1 MELTDSTRSPLGIDL
16 NEIPA
21 TPSADSSHEGRDG
34 ICGAC
39 GRPEEE
45 GQGQVVICDA
55 CERGFHMACS
65 GLSLAD
71 HSIEWLCADCMKT
84 GVKSRRWPL
93 GKKKRILDIN
103 ASPPSDA
110 DATDDLLDS
119 RKDTPGDN
127 SFGGNAFVA
136 PVTYSNVLHAG
147 NGFVSQKAMGIMTHP
162 IKKGFEDML
171 LDAHNKDKSFGEI
184 DLSIPLARLSS
195 SYNTAIRFPSRNPS
209 EIMLLQALRDFVSE
223 RQAVLEE
230 GWRVELRHPINSCE
244 LYAVYHAPDG
254 KTFDSMVEVAC
265 YLGLKSSCNSVDT
278 DVRSEES
285 SLQKKL
291 HLPKKRKST
300 RFSTSNGFGENKGSL
315 ISFYFNEL
323 SSNRQRMKIFG
334 SKSNTIVDVTDVGTE
349 ENGCKEFQKDN
360 NGFPIQFEDFFILSL
375 GNIDVRPSY
384 HTVSLIF
391 PVGYTSCWHDR
402 ITGSL
407 FICEVLDGG
416 DSGPIFKVK
425 RCSCS
430 AFSIPNGSTI
440 LFWPNVRQFSDQHN
454 EQNVDMTP
462 YSKDH
467 DNDVNI
473 QIILSDPCPP
483 MENDILACLGSSSNE
498 TCDVR
503 TFDDPWLE
511 ASAVHNHSG
520 NLHSSNMGFGDE
532 IGEISVEDR
541 SSSSAWRMMSK
552 KFVDACSEIY
562 RRKGAFKLSCKHIE
576 NSLGSPNWVMMDEK
590 NKMRFISLEKFCG
603 SPVSLNIPSEFQG
616 VNEIDKLADV
626 LSKWLDQDRYGLD
639 TEFVQEIVEQLPGA
653 EACSRY
659 EFLKDR
665 SYYSTSLTVGNGVLM
680 KKRKCGV
687 EIKEEVSDG
696 LFRRSKKPRLVED
709 HDRCPPCGKRLCS
722 RLPPQIVGDFY
733 QVWELLWR
741 FHEILGVKEPFSL
754 EELEGELIDPWF
766 DGSSPIEKFEKKIHE
781 TESLSSHQS
790 DVMDDQL
797 LPSSNESHPTVS
809 RENPHVF
816 IQMEVGAMKEVS
828 QARLA
833 SVADSKNSGMVLTK
847 AHSSLLGILISE
859 LQSKVA
865 ALVDPNFDSGES
877 KPRRGR
883 KKDID
888 IPLPSK
894 RAKLNM
900 PPVNEL
906 TWPELA
912 RRYILSVLSMD
923 GVLDS
928 AEITARESG
937 KVFRCLQ
944 GDGGVLCG
952 SLTGVAGMEADALL
966 LAEATKKVFGSLNRE
981 NDMLIIEDEGS
992 DVSGS
997 SGKNIMS
1004 DGTIPEW
1011 AMLLEPVRKLPTNVG
1026 TRIRRCVNDALEKN
1040 PPDWAKRILEHS
1052 ISKEVYKG
1060 NASGPTKKAVLLV
1073 LANLHNE
1080 GLPEKSDKGC
1090 KRKTVICISDIIMKQ
1105 CRIVLRHAAAADDE
1119 KVFCN
1124 LLGRK
1129 LMSSTDNDDEG
1140 LLGSPA
1146 MVSHPLDFRTID
1158 LRLAVGAYG
1167 GLHEAFLEDVQELWN
1182 NVRMAFGDQPDF
1194 VDLAEKLSE
1203 NFESLYEKEV
1213 ITIVQKL
1220 VGYAKSECLSSEMK
1234 KDIIEIVAR
1243 TSEIP
1248 KAPWEEGVC
1257 KICGV
1262 DKDDDSVLLCDT
1274 CDAEYHTYCLDPPLA
1289 RIPEGNW
1296 YCPSC
1301 VVSNHI
1307 VQDVSEHFL
1316 IIGRHKGKKF
1326 QGEFSRVYLEA
1337 LRHLTAI
1344 IEEKEYWEFSVDER
1358 TFLLKFLCDEVLNSA
1373 LIRQHLE
1380 QCAEATAELQQKLR
1394 SFSVEWRNLKSR
1406 EENLAARVA
1415 KVETGMLSAGEL
1427 GEKERPA
1434 TASTNCGKCVGQLQ
1448 NTSGRSNYSVTFFD
1462 DVPSSEGDRE
1472 ESGLNEFNKQQSD
1485 LYSEKNRNYNS
1496 QFMKPMGTEGHMKD
1510 DHDAISNTKM
1520 PSHENDLS
1528 VNPTELPLLNS
1539 VPQEHDN
1546 LSGEIH
1552 LQDKLQD
1559 LARDTATQSP
1569 PLHHQGL
1576 SVPKEMLNSH
1586 GTQDVLPVVTN
1597 ELQSYNLELNTI
1609 KNDMLLLQ
1617 DSVTSLESQLA
1628 KLSVR
1633 REFLGSDSSCRLYWA
1648 SATLDIHARVIVD
1661 GSLTLQQGRKMPDF
1675 RDSVN
1680 RGSAL
1685 QNSISSGTAACLN
1698 SEGSKVCCP
1707 FLNDPNVAMGVGS
1720 QWMFYQTDA
1729 EIEELMYWLKDTD
1742 PKERELKESILH
1754 WKKLRFQDSQQTK
1767 TQGQSDY
1774 QSAFSTST
1782 NSEKSASTSTNSEKA
1797 ASFDCLVTKATT
1809 LLEKKYGPCFESE
1822 TTEILKKRGKKARV
1836 INEEKMYRC
1845 ECLELIWP
1853 SRNHCLPCHR
1863 TFSSD
1868 VELEEHNNRCNV
1880 TPSACEKSKGVTDTL
1895 KRKGNMKSDVH
1906 REAVKMDAVETSK
1919 SGCSEMTSRLIKFQ
1933 TEGLMCPYDLEEISS
1948 KFMTKDSN
1956 KELVQEI
1963 GLIGSNGIPSFIP
1976 SASPFF
1982 GDSIPMLISPQNE
1995 VGSPGDVFRTFQ
2007 SLSTSRGNQCVI
2019 NAGNYSVADGST
2031 KSAANGVHEVLN
2043 RDKPVLGCSEQRDKK
2058 PSVNSHFP
2066 KVGVS
2071 YHCVVPQSSL
2081 RPLSGKM
2088 SQIARRF
2095 KINLLDMDAA
2105 LPEEA
2110 LRPSKAHIER
2120 RWAWRGFVKSAK
2132 TVYEIV
2138 QAAIIL
2144 EGMIKTDYLRNDWWY
2159 WSSLSAAAKTCT
2171 LSSLALRI
2179 YSLDAAIV
2187 YGNSPSN
2194 LDPID
2199 SLKLSSILEHKPLP
2213 SLEMAEKFKVSRR
2226 SNKKRKEPEG

>member
-34 ICGAC
+34 ICRAC

-45 GQGQVVICDA
+45 DGQVVLCDA
-55 CERGFHMACS
+55 CERGFHLACS
-65 GLSLAD
+65 GLLQAD
-71 HSIEWLCADCMKT
+71 NSIEWLCAACMKS

-110 DATDDLLDS
+110 DADANDDLLDS
-119 RKDTPGDN
+119 RKHTPGGN

-136 PVTYSNVLHAG
+136 PVIYSNVLHAG
-147 NGFVSQKAMGIMTHP
+147 NGFGSQKAVGIMTHP

-171 LDAHNKDKSFGEI
+171 HDAQNKDKTFGEI
-184 DLSIPLARLSS
+184 DVSIPLARLSS
-195 SYNTAIRFPSRNPS
+195 SYKTAIRLPSRNPS
-209 EIMLLQALRDFVSE
+209 EILLQALRDFVSE
-223 RQAVLEE
+223 RQGVLEE
-230 GWRVELRHPINSCE
+230 GWRVELRHPMNSCD

-265 YLGLKSSCNSVDT
+265 YLGLISSYNSVDT
-278 DVRSEES
+278 DIRSEES
-285 SLQKKL
+285 SLQEKL
-291 HLPKKRKST
+291 HLSKKRKST
-300 RFSTSNGFGENKGSL
+300 RSSMSNGFGENKGSL
-315 ISFYFNEL
+315 INGYFNEL
-323 SSNRQRMKIFG
+323 SSNSQQMKIFG
-334 SKSNTIVDVTDVGTE
+334 SRSNTIVDITEVGTE
-349 ENGCKEFQKDN
+349 EIGCKEFQKDN
-360 NGFPIQFEDFFILSL
+360 DGLPIQFEDFFILSL
-375 GNIDVRPSY
+375 GHIDVRPSY
-384 HTVSLIF
+384 HNVSLIC
-391 PVGYTSCWHDR
+391 PVGYTSCWHDK

-430 AFSIPNGSTI
+430 AFTVPNGSTI
-440 LFWPNVRQFSDQHN
+440 LFQPNPRQFSDHHN
-454 EQNVDMTP
+454 EQNVDMTS
-462 YSKDH
+462 YCKDH
-467 DNDVNI
+467 DNDVSI
-473 QIILSDPCPP
+473 QIILSDPFPP
-483 MENDILACLGSSSNE
+483 MENDILACLGGSSNE
-498 TCDVR
+498 TCNVH
-503 TFDDPWLE
+503 TFDASLLE
-511 ASAVHNHSG
+511 ASAVHDHSG
-520 NLHSSNMGFGDE
+520 NLLSSNMGLRDE

-562 RRKGAFKLSCKHIE
+562 KRKGAFKLSCKHIE
-576 NSLGSPNWVMMDEK
+576 NGRGSPNWVMMDEK
-590 NKMRFISLEKFCG
+590 SKMRFTSLEKFCG
-603 SPVSLNIPSEFQG
+603 SPVSFSIPSKFQG
-616 VNEIDKLADV
+616 VSELDKLADV

-665 SYYSTSLTVGNGVLM
+665 SYYSTSLTVGNGLLM
-680 KKRKCGV
+680 KKRKGGV
-687 EIKEEVSDG
+687 ECKEEVSDG
-696 LFRRSKKPRLVED
+696 SFGRSKKPRLVED
-709 HDRCPPCGKRLCS
+709 HDRCPPCGKPLCS
-722 RLPPQIVGDFY
+722 SLPPQIVGDFY
-733 QVWELLWR
+733 QVWELFWR
-741 FHEILGVKEPFSL
+741 FHEILGLKEPFSL
-754 EELEGELIDPWF
+754 EELEEELINPWF
-766 DGSSPIEKFEKKIHE
+766 DGSIPIEKFEKKIPE
-781 TESLSSHQS
+781 TEPLSSHQT
-790 DVMDDQL
+790 DVMGEEM
-797 LPSSNESHPTVS
+797 LPLSNESHQTVS
-809 RENPHVF
+809 RENPHTF
-816 IQMEVGAMKEVS
+816 IQMEVGAMKEAA

-833 SVADSKNSGMVLTK
+833 SVTCSKNSGVVLTK
-847 AHSSLLGILISE
+847 AHSSLLGVLISE

-888 IPLPSK
+888 ITLPSK
-894 RAKLNM
+894 RAKLNIL
-900 PPVNEL
+900 PVNEL
-906 TWPELA
+906 TWPELV

-923 GVLDS
+923 GILDS
-928 AEITARESG
+928 AEITSRESG

-952 SLTGVAGMEADALL
+952 SLTGLAGMEADALL

-981 NDMLIIEDEGS
+981 NDMLIVEDEGS

-997 SGKNIMS
+997 CVKNIVS

-1011 AMLLEPVRKLPTNVG
+1011 AKLLEPVRKLPTNVG
-1026 TRIRRCVNDALEKN
+1026 TRIRKCVYDALGKS

-1060 NASGPTKKAVLLV
+1060 NASGPTKKAVLSV

-1080 GLPEKSDKGC
+1080 GLPEKSDKGS
-1090 KRKTVICISDIIMKQ
+1090 KRKTVISISDIIMKQ

-1129 LMSSTDNDDEG
+1129 LMSSFDNDDEG

-1146 MVSHPLDFRTID
+1146 MVSRPLDFRTID
-1158 LRLAVGAYG
+1158 LRLAVGAYDG
-1167 GLHEAFLEDVQELWN
+1167 SHEAFLEDVRELWN
-1182 NVRMAFGDQPDF
+1182 NVRMAFGDQPEF
-1194 VDLAEKLSE
+1194 VELAEKLSE
-1203 NFESLYEKEV
+1203 KFESLYEKEV
-1213 ITIVQKL
+1213 ITLVQKL
-1220 VGYAKSECLSSEMK
+1220 AVYAKSECLSSEMIK
-1234 KDIIEIVAR
+1234 EINEILAL

-1248 KAPWEEGVC
+1248 KAPWDEGVC

-1307 VQDVSEHFL
+1307 VQDASEHFL
-1316 IIGRHKGKKF
+1316 IIGRHKAKKY
-1326 QGEFSRVYLEA
+1326 QGEFTRVYLEA

-1344 IEEKEYWEFSVDER
+1344 MEEREYWEFNVDER
-1358 TFLLKFLCDEVLNSA
+1358 TFLLKFLCDELLNSA

-1406 EENLAARVA
+1406 EENMAARVA
-1415 KVETGMLSAGEL
+1415 KVETGMLTAG
-1427 GEKERPA
+1427 GEVGVKEGPA
-1434 TASTNCGKCVGQLQ
+1434 AASTNNGKCVGQPQ
-1448 NTSGRSNYSVTFFD
+1448 DTSGRSNCSVAFSD

-1472 ESGLNEFNKQQSD
+1472 ESGLNDSNRHQSV
-1485 LYSEKNRNYNS
+1485 LYSKKNHNCNS
-1496 QFMKPMGTEGHMKD
+1496 QLMKPMGTKDHVKD
-1510 DHDAISNTKM
+1510 DHDAISKTKM
-1520 PSHENDLS
+1520 PSQENDLS
-1528 VNPTELPLLNS
+1528 VRPNELPFSNS
-1539 VPQEHDN
+1539 VSLENDN
-1546 LSGEIH
+1546 LSGETH
-1552 LQDKLQD
+1552 LHDKLQD
-1559 LARDTATQSP
+1559 LAKDTAAQPP
-1569 PLHHQGL
+1569 PLDHQGFC
-1576 SVPKEMLNSH
+1576 VPKEMLNSH
-1586 GTQDVLPVVTN
+1586 GAQDVPPAATN
-1597 ELQSYNLELNTI
+1597 ESQSYNLELNSI
-1609 KNDMLLLQ
+1609 KNDMLLVQ
-1617 DSVTSLESQLA
+1617 DSITSLESQLL

-1633 REFLGSDSSCRLYWA
+1633 REFLGSDSIGRLYWA
-1648 SATLDIHARVIVD
+1648 SATPDMHARVIVD
-1661 GSLTLQQGRKMPDF
+1661 GSLALQQGRKMPDF
-1675 RDSVN
+1675 RDPLN
-1680 RGSAL
+1680 RGSAPR
-1685 QNSISSGTAACLN
+1685 NSTSSGTVACLN
-1698 SEGSKVCCP
+1698 LEGSKVCCP
-1707 FLNDPNVAMGVGS
+1707 FLYDPNIAMGVGS
-1720 QWMFYQTDA
+1720 QWVFYETDA
-1729 EIEELMYWLKDTD
+1729 EIEELIYWLKDND
-1742 PKERELKESILH
+1742 PKERELKESIVH
-1754 WKKLRFQDSQQTK
+1754 WQKLRFQDSQQTEN
-1767 TQGQSDY
+1767 QGQSDY
-1774 QSAFSTST
+1774 QSASSTSA
-1782 NSEKSASTSTNSEKA
+1782 NSEKF
-1797 ASFDCLVTKATT
+1797 ASFNCLVTKAAT

-1845 ECLELIWP
+1845 ECLEPIWP
-1853 SRNHCLPCHR
+1853 SRNHCLSCHR
-1863 TFSSD
+1863 TFSSN
-1868 VELEEHNNRCNV
+1868 VEFEEHNDRCNV
-1880 TPSACEKSKGVTDTL
+1880 ALSACEKSKGVSDAL

-1906 REAVKMDAVETSK
+1906 REACTVKMDAFESSK
-1919 SGCSEMTSRLIKFQ
+1919 SGCSEMPSRLIKFQ
-1933 TEGLMCPYDLEEISS
+1933 NEGLVCPYDLEEISS

-1963 GLIGSNGIPSFIP
+1963 GLIGSNGIPSLIP
-1976 SASPFF
+1976 SASPFL
-1982 GDSIPMLISPQNE
+1982 GDSTLTLISPQNE
-1995 VGSPGDVFRTFQ
+1995 VGLTGEAPQR
-2007 SLSTSRGNQCVI
+2007 LSTSQGNECVT
-2019 NAGNYSVADGST
+2019 NGGNYSIADGST

-2043 RDKPVLGCSEQRDKK
+2043 RNKPALGCPEQRNKK
-2058 PSVNSHFP
+2058 SSVDSHFP
-2066 KVGVS
+2066 EVGVS
-2071 YHCVVPQSSL
+2071 DRCVVPQSSL
-2081 RPLSGKM
+2081 RPISGKM
-2088 SQIARRF
+2088 SQITKRL
-2095 KINLLDMDAA
+2095 KINLLDMEAA

-2110 LRPSKAHIER
+2110 VRPSKAHMER

-2132 TVYEIV
+2132 TIYEIV
-2138 QAAIIL
+2138 QATIIL

-2187 YGNSPSN
+2187 YEKSPSN

-2199 SLKLSSILEHKPLP
+2199 SLKLGRILEHKQLP
-2213 SLEMAEKFKVSRR
+2213 SLEVAEKFKVTRR